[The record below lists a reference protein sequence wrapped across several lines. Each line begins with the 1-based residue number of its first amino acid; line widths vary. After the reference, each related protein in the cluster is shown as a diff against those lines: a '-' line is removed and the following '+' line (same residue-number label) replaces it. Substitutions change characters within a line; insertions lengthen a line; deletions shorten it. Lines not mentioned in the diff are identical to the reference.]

1 MGLEEST
8 ATISG
13 ASFTSCTAVSETE
26 RPATTHYA
34 LRQLVRPSARIRTT
48 SSFTTIDGDCC
59 TCAQPFELQFD
70 PLTAITRPPPIINH
84 FIPPTYAL
92 TLCASENAAPQSVP
106 SRVTY
111 PPTAANGSGVTAT
124 TIDSIICSTVLLLRC
139 AGIGSDWN
147 RIGWAPALRHG
158 YVWHGC
164 RWWACRSIVLA
175 PLGSIVMIINQSVRY
190 LSGLPIPP
198 QSTPC
203 VYEQHRMATS
213 SACLY
218 RPHMPPLTHWPSPI
232 RLEHSDVELVPPL
245 LQLVLVVLC
254 HGRALR

>member
-1 MGLEEST
+1 MVLMDSVVPHDLFDHPFDGPAAALRWDRIGLE
-8 ATISG
+8 
-13 ASFTSCTAVSETE
+13 
-26 RPATTHYA
+26 
-34 LRQLVRPSARIRTT
+34 
-48 SSFTTIDGDCC
+48 
-59 TCAQPFELQFD
+59 
-70 PLTAITRPPPIINH
+70 
-84 FIPPTYAL
+84 
-92 TLCASENAAPQSVP
+92 
-106 SRVTY
+106 
-111 PPTAANGSGVTAT
+111 
-124 TIDSIICSTVLLLRC
+124 
-139 AGIGSDWN
+139 SD

-158 YVWHGC
+158 YIWHGC

-175 PLGSIVMIINQSVRY
+175 PLGSIVMIINQTVRY

-218 RPHMPPLTHWPSPI
+218 RPHMPPSTPLTGLPRSDLSI
-232 RLEHSDVELVPPL
+232 RTLRELVPPL

>member
-1 MGLEEST
+1 MVLMDSVVHHDLFDHLFDG
-8 ATISG
+8 
-13 ASFTSCTAVSETE
+13 
-26 RPATTHYA
+26 PAAA
-34 LRQLVRPSARIRTT
+34 LRWDRI
-48 SSFTTIDGDCC
+48 GW
-59 TCAQPFELQFD
+59 E
-70 PLTAITRPPPIINH
+70 
-84 FIPPTYAL
+84 
-92 TLCASENAAPQSVP
+92 
-106 SRVTY
+106 
-111 PPTAANGSGVTAT
+111 
-124 TIDSIICSTVLLLRC
+124 
-139 AGIGSDWN
+139 SD

-158 YVWHGC
+158 YIWHGC

-175 PLGSIVMIINQSVRY
+175 PLGSIVMIINQDVRY

>member
-1 MGLEEST
+1 M
-8 ATISG
+8 
-13 ASFTSCTAVSETE
+13 
-26 RPATTHYA
+26 
-34 LRQLVRPSARIRTT
+34 
-48 SSFTTIDGDCC
+48 
-59 TCAQPFELQFD
+59 
-70 PLTAITRPPPIINH
+70 
-84 FIPPTYAL
+84 
-92 TLCASENAAPQSVP
+92 VP
-106 SRVTY
+106 
-111 PPTAANGSGVTAT
+111 
-124 TIDSIICSTVLLLRC
+124 LLRY

-147 RIGWAPALRHG
+147 RIGWASVLRHG
-158 YVWHGC
+158 YIWHGC

-175 PLGSIVMIINQSVRY
+175 PLGSIVMIINQRVRY

-254 HGRALR
+254 HGRALLDSLVPHLFPLSSSPLPCPPGLST

>member
-1 MGLEEST
+1 M
-8 ATISG
+8 
-13 ASFTSCTAVSETE
+13 
-26 RPATTHYA
+26 R
-34 LRQLVRPSARIRTT
+34 
-48 SSFTTIDGDCC
+48 
-59 TCAQPFELQFD
+59 
-70 PLTAITRPPPIINH
+70 TAIQAAIRSLDRDCATASYEHPFHPR
-84 FIPPTYAL
+84 TQAL

-111 PPTAANGSGVTAT
+111 PPTAANDSGVTAT
-124 TIDSIICSTVLLLRC
+124 TIDSIIRSTTRPLCC
-139 AGIGSDWN
+139 AGIGLESD
-147 RIGWAPALRHG
+147 RMGWAPALRHG
-158 YVWHGC
+158 YIWHGC

-175 PLGSIVMIINQSVRY
+175 PLGSIVMIINQDVRY

-232 RLEHSDVELVPPL
+232 RLEHSDVERLPL
-245 LQLVLVVLC
+245 LLKLVLVVLC